1 MLQATNLSI
10 IFGSRILFDNVT
22 FTIQQKDRI
31 GLVGRNGV
39 GKSTLLKTLNGEMSP
54 QEGSIAKPGG
64 YSIGFLKQE
73 IRAQNEPTVWLEAQ
87 TAFKEINALQVQLD
101 DIQHQ
106 LETRTDY
113 ETDDYMNLS
122 QLFCDINDRLVHLDI
137 DDKDK
142 KTELVLLGLG
152 YKREDFEKAPATF
165 SGGWAMRLELA
176 KLLLQNPD
184 LLMLDEPTNHLD
196 IESIIWLEDF
206 FQRYEGAIILVSH
219 DKTFLDNV
227 CNKTIELELG
237 KMYEYKANYSKYLIL
252 KEERREKQLQTFK
265 NQQDQIKQI
274 ERNIER
280 FKAKASKATMAQ
292 SLVKKLDRMDVVE
305 VEQEDAR
312 SMRFQFP
319 MGQQSGKVV
328 VHSKNLAKAYGEKS
342 VFHDVHIEIERGDK
356 VAFIGKNGMGKTTMA
371 KIIAKEI
378 EYNSG
383 ELTIGH
389 NVNIAFFAQHHAE
402 QLPKELTILQY
413 MEDTAPNEIRAQV
426 RNILGAFMFTGDD
439 VTKKISVLSGGERA
453 RVCLA
458 NLLLNPS
465 NVLILDE
472 PTNHL
477 DLKAKDVLKEA
488 IAKYPGT
495 VIVVSH
501 DRDFL
506 IGMTNKVFE
515 FNEGIVKEF
524 VGDVNDFFEE
534 RRLANFREVELS
546 PQNSTQQTV
555 NSPQKNIN
563 NKQQSTENKI
573 DDKEAKRIKNQ
584 ISKLEHDIENVETEI
599 SLIEKQIASLSEQG
613 KYDNHLVQQLS
624 ASKSALEKLMQ
635 EWESLQV

>member
-10 IFGSRILFDNVT
+10 IFGSRILFDNVS
-22 FTIQQKDRI
+22 FTIQPRDRI

-39 GKSTLLKTLNGEMSP
+39 GKSTLLKAINGEINP
-54 QEGSIAKPGG
+54 QEGSISKSNG
-64 YSIGFLKQE
+64 YTIGFLKQE
-73 IRAQNEPTVWLEAQ
+73 IRDQNEPTVWLEAQ
-87 TAFKEINALQVQLD
+87 TAFREINTLQEKLD

-113 ETDDYMNLS
+113 ETDAYMNLS
-122 QLFCDINDRLVHLDI
+122 QEFCDINDRLIHLDI

-152 YKREDFEKAPATF
+152 YQREDFEKSPSTF
-165 SGGWAMRLELA
+165 SGGWAMRLELS

-196 IESIIWLEDF
+196 IESIIWLEEF
-206 FQRYEGAIILVSH
+206 FQKYEGAIILVSH

-237 KMYEYKANYSKYLIL
+237 KMYEYKANYSKYCIL
-252 KEERREKQLQTFK
+252 KEERREKQLATFE

-280 FKAKASKATMAQ
+280 FKAKASKAKFAQ
-292 SLVKKLDRMDVVE
+292 SLVKKLDKMDIVE
-305 VEQEDAR
+305 VEQDDVR

-319 MGQQSGKVV
+319 MAQQSGKVV
-328 VHSKNLAKAYGEKS
+328 VTAKNLAKNYGEKH
-342 VFHDVHIEIERGDK
+342 VFHDVNLEIERGDK

-371 KIIAKEI
+371 KIIAKELDAT
-378 EYNSG
+378 SG
-383 ELTIGH
+383 DLTIGH
-389 NVNIAFFAQHHAE
+389 NVNTAFFAQHHAE
-402 QLPKELTILQY
+402 HLPKELTILQY
-413 MEDTAPNEIRAQV
+413 MEDTAPNEVRAQV
-426 RNILGAFMFTGDD
+426 RNILGSFMFSGDD
-439 VTKKISVLSGGERA
+439 ATKKISVLSGGERA

-458 NLLLNPS
+458 HLLLNPS

-477 DLKAKDVLKEA
+477 DLRAKDVLKDA

-506 IGMTNKVFE
+506 VGLTEKTFE
-515 FNEGIVKEF
+515 FKDGVVQEH
-524 VGDVNDFFEE
+524 VGDVNAFFEE
-534 RRLANFREVELS
+534 RRVANFREVELT
-546 PQNSTQQTV
+546 PQATVGNTQKKEAAAPV
-555 NSPQKNIN
+555 NKV
-563 NKQQSTENKI
+563 

-584 ISKLEHDIENVETEI
+584 ISKLEEEIGIKEFDIKKIEEK
-599 SLIEKQIASLSEQG
+599 IEKLSEDG
-613 KYDNHLVQQLS
+613 KYDEQIVLQLGTE
-624 ASKSALEKLMQ
+624 KKALEKLMQ
-635 EWESLQV
+635 DWENLQA

>member
-22 FTIQQKDRI
+22 FTIQPRDRI
-31 GLVGRNGV
+31 GLVGRNGA
-39 GKSTLLKTLNGEMSP
+39 GKSTLLKAINGELTP
-54 QEGSIAKPGG
+54 QEGGISKPNG
-64 YSIGFLKQE
+64 YTIGFLKQE
-73 IRAQNEPTVWLEAQ
+73 IRGQHEPTVWLEAQ
-87 TAFKEINALQVQLD
+87 TAFKEINILQQKLD

-113 ETDDYMNLS
+113 DSDDYMNLS
-122 QLFCDINDRLVHLDI
+122 QDFCDLNDRLVHLDI

-152 YKREDFEKAPATF
+152 YKRDDFEKAPSTF

-196 IESIIWLEDF
+196 IESIIWLEEF
-206 FQRYEGAIILVSH
+206 FQKYEGAIVLVSH

-252 KEERREKQLQTFK
+252 KEDRREKQLQTFK

-292 SLVKKLDRMDVVE
+292 SLVKKLDKMEIVE
-305 VEQEDAR
+305 VEQDDVR
-312 SMRFQFP
+312 SMRFSFP
-319 MGQQSGKVV
+319 MGQQSGKIVV
-328 VHSKNLAKAYGEKS
+328 KATNLAKNYGEKQ
-342 VFHDVHIEIERGDK
+342 VFHDVNLEIERGDK

-378 EYNSG
+378 DYTSG
-383 ELTIGH
+383 NYDLGH

-402 QLPKELTILQY
+402 HLPKELTILQY
-413 MEDTAPNEIRAQV
+413 MEDTAPNEVRAQV
-426 RNILGAFMFTGDD
+426 RNILGAFMFSGDD
-439 VTKKISVLSGGERA
+439 ATKKISVLSGGERA

-458 NLLLNPS
+458 HLLLNPS
-465 NVLILDE
+465 NTLILDE

-477 DLKAKDVLKEA
+477 DIRAKEVLKDA

-506 IGMTNKVFE
+506 AGMTNKVFE
-515 FNEGIVKEF
+515 FNDGVVKEF

-534 RRLANFREVELS
+534 RRLANFREVEMS
-546 PQNSTQQTV
+546 PQ
-555 NSPQKNIN
+555 IN
-563 NKQQSTENKI
+563 NEKKEISNLKSQVSNQNNQDKQLRNK
-573 DDKEAKRIKNQ
+573 
-584 ISKLEHDIENVETEI
+584 ISKLEEEI
-599 SLIEKQIASLSEQG
+599 SIKEFDIKKLEEKIEALSENG
-613 KYDNHLVQQLS
+613 KYDEQIVLQLGTE
-624 ASKSALEKLMQ
+624 KKALEKLMQ
-635 EWESLQV
+635 DWEKLQA

>member
-22 FTIQQKDRI
+22 FTIQPRDRI

-39 GKSTLLKTLNGEMSP
+39 GKSTLLKAINGEISA
-54 QEGSIAKPGG
+54 QEGSISKPGG
-64 YSIGFLKQE
+64 YTIGFLKQE
-73 IRAQNEPTVWLEAQ
+73 IRDQNEPTVWLEAQ
-87 TAFKEINALQVQLD
+87 TAFKEINILQEELD
-101 DIQHQ
+101 KIQHQ

-152 YKREDFEKAPATF
+152 YQREDFEKAPSTF
-165 SGGWAMRLELA
+165 SGGWAMRLELS

-196 IESIIWLEDF
+196 IESIIWLEEF
-206 FQRYEGAIILVSH
+206 FQKYEGAIILVSH

-237 KMYEYKANYSKYLIL
+237 KMYEYKANYSKYCIL
-252 KEERREKQLQTFK
+252 KEERREKQLATFE

-280 FKAKASKATMAQ
+280 FKAKASKAKFAQ
-292 SLVKKLDRMDVVE
+292 SLVKKLDKMDIVE
-305 VEQEDAR
+305 VEQDDVR

-319 MGQQSGKVV
+319 MSQQSGKVV
-328 VHSKNLAKAYGEKS
+328 VTAKNLAKNYGEKQ
-342 VFHDVHIEIERGDK
+342 VFHDVNLEIERGDK

-371 KIIAKEI
+371 KIIAKELDAT
-378 EYNSG
+378 SG
-383 ELTIGH
+383 DLTIGH
-389 NVNIAFFAQHHAE
+389 NVSTAFFAQHHAE
-402 QLPKELTILQY
+402 HLPKELTILQY
-413 MEDTAPNEIRAQV
+413 MEDTAPNEVRAQV
-426 RNILGAFMFTGDD
+426 RNILGSFMFSGDD
-439 VTKKISVLSGGERA
+439 ATKKISVLSGGERA

-458 NLLLNPS
+458 HLLLNPS

-477 DLKAKDVLKEA
+477 DLRAKDVLKDA

-506 IGMTNKVFE
+506 VGLTEKTFE
-515 FNEGIVKEF
+515 FKDGVVKEH
-524 VGDVNDFFEE
+524 VGDVNAFFEE
-534 RRLANFREVELS
+534 RRVANFREVELS
-546 PQNSTQQTV
+546 PQNIS
-555 NSPQKNIN
+555 N
-563 NKQQSTENKI
+563 NTAKKEVAAPVNKI

-584 ISKLEHDIENVETEI
+584 ISKIEEEIGIKEFDIKKLEEKIE
-599 SLIEKQIASLSEQG
+599 ALSEDG
-613 KYDNHLVQQLS
+613 KYDEQVVLQLGTE
-624 ASKSALEKLMQ
+624 KKALEKLMQ
-635 EWESLQV
+635 DWENLQS

>member
-22 FTIQQKDRI
+22 FTIQPRDRI

-39 GKSTLLKTLNGEMSP
+39 GKSTLLKAINGELTP
-54 QEGSIAKPGG
+54 QEGSISKPNG
-64 YSIGFLKQE
+64 YTIGFLKQE
-73 IRAQNEPTVWLEAQ
+73 IRGQNEATVWLEAQ
-87 TAFKEINALQVQLD
+87 TAFKDINILQEKLD

-113 ETDDYMNLS
+113 DSDDYMNLS
-122 QLFCDINDRLVHLDI
+122 QDFCDLNDRLVHLDV

-142 KTELVLLGLG
+142 KTVLVLLGLG
-152 YKREDFEKAPATF
+152 YQREDFEKSPHTF

-184 LLMLDEPTNHLD
+184 LLLLDEPTNHLD

-206 FQRYEGAIILVSH
+206 FQKYEGAIVLVSH

-252 KEERREKQLQTFK
+252 KEDRREKQLQTFK

-292 SLVKKLDRMDVVE
+292 SLVKKLDKMEIVE
-305 VEQEDAR
+305 VEQDDVR
-312 SMRFQFP
+312 SMRFTFP

-328 VHSKNLAKAYGEKS
+328 VKATNLAKSYGDKQ
-342 VFHDVHIEIERGDK
+342 VFHDVNLEIERGDK

-378 EYNSG
+378 DYNSG
-383 ELTIGH
+383 NYDLGH

-426 RNILGAFMFTGDD
+426 RNILGAFMFSGDD
-439 VTKKISVLSGGERA
+439 ATKKISVLSGGERA

-458 NLLLNPS
+458 HLLLNPS
-465 NVLILDE
+465 NTLILDE

-477 DLKAKDVLKEA
+477 DIRAKEVLKDA
-488 IAKYPGT
+488 ISKYPGT

-506 IGMTNKVFE
+506 AGMTNKVFE
-515 FNEGIVKEF
+515 FKDGMVKEHA
-524 VGDVNDFFEE
+524 GDVEAFFEE

-546 PQNSTQQTV
+546 PQMS
-555 NSPQKNIN
+555 
-563 NKQQSTENKI
+563 QQSMVNGQEKKDVTKQTNTNQDKQLKNK
-573 DDKEAKRIKNQ
+573 
-584 ISKLEHDIENVETEI
+584 ISKLEEEIGIKEFDIKKLEEK
-599 SLIEKQIASLSEQG
+599 IEQLSEDG
-613 KYDNHLVQQLS
+613 KYDEQIVLQLGTE
-624 ASKSALEKLMQ
+624 KKALEKLMLK
-635 EWESLQV
+635 WESLHS

>member
-1 MLQATNLSI
+1 MLQAQNLSI
-10 IFGSRILFDNVT
+10 IFGSRTLFDNVS
-22 FTIQQKDRI
+22 FTIQPRDRI

-39 GKSTLLKTLNGEMSP
+39 GKSTLLKTINGEISP
-54 QEGSIAKPGG
+54 QEGNITKPGG
-64 YSIGFLKQE
+64 YTIGFLKQE
-73 IRAQNEPTVWLEAQ
+73 IRGQNEPTVWLEAQ
-87 TAFKEINALQVQLD
+87 TAFREINVLQEELD
-101 DIQHQ
+101 QIQHQ

-113 ETDDYMNLS
+113 DSEAYMNLS
-122 QLFCDINDRLVHLDI
+122 QLFCDLNDRLIHLDV

-196 IESIIWLEDF
+196 IESIIWLEEF
-206 FQRYEGAIILVSH
+206 FQKYEGAIILVSH

-280 FKAKASKATMAQ
+280 FKAKASKASMAQ
-292 SLVKKLDRMDVVE
+292 SLVKKLDRMDIVE
-305 VEQEDAR
+305 VEQDDVR
-312 SMRFQFP
+312 TMRFQFP

-328 VHSKNLAKAYGEKS
+328 VTAKNLAKSYGDKN
-342 VFHDVHIEIERGDK
+342 VFHDVNLEIERGDK

-378 EYNSG
+378 DYNTG

-426 RNILGAFMFTGDD
+426 RNILGAFMFSGDD
-439 VTKKISVLSGGERA
+439 ATKKISVLSGGERA

-458 NLLLNPS
+458 HLLLHPS

-477 DLKAKDVLKEA
+477 DLRAKDVLKDA
-488 IAKYPGT
+488 ISKYPGT

-506 IGMTNKVFE
+506 VGMTNKVFE
-515 FNEGIVKEF
+515 FNDGIVQEF

-534 RRLANFREVELS
+534 RRLSNFREVELS
-546 PQNSTQQTV
+546 PQTSANNTQKKEEVKTIAP
-555 NSPQKNIN
+555 PQD
-563 NKQQSTENKI
+563 KQLKNKI
-573 DDKEAKRIKNQ
+573 A
-584 ISKLEHDIENVETEI
+584 KLEEAIAIKEFDIKKLEEK
-599 SLIEKQIASLSEQG
+599 IELLSEAG
-613 KYDNHLVQQLS
+613 KYEEDIVLQLGEE
-624 ASKSALEKLMQ
+624 KKALEKLML
-635 EWESLQV
+635 EWESLHIK

>member
-22 FTIQQKDRI
+22 FTIQPRDRI
-31 GLVGRNGV
+31 GLVGRNGA
-39 GKSTLLKTLNGEMSP
+39 GKSTLLKTLNDEITP
-54 QEGSIAKPGG
+54 QEGNISKPGG

-73 IRAQNEPTVWLEAQ
+73 IRGQNEPTVWLEAQ
-87 TAFKEINALQVQLD
+87 TAFKEINVLQAKLD

-113 ETDDYMNLS
+113 DTDDYMNLS
-122 QLFCDINDRLVHLDI
+122 QLFCDYNDRLVHLDI

-152 YKREDFEKAPATF
+152 YKREDFEKAPSTF

-196 IESIIWLEDF
+196 IESIIWLEEF
-206 FQRYEGAIILVSH
+206 FQKYEGAIILVSH

-292 SLVKKLDRMDVVE
+292 SLVKKLDKMDIVE
-305 VEQEDAR
+305 VEQDDAR
-312 SMRFQFP
+312 SMRFTFP
-319 MGQQSGKVV
+319 MGQQSGKVIV
-328 VHSKNLAKAYGEKS
+328 TAKNLAKSYGEKN
-342 VFHDVHIEIERGDK
+342 VFHDVNLEIERGDK

-371 KIIAKEI
+371 KIIAKELD
-378 EYNSG
+378 YNSG
-383 ELTIGH
+383 QLDLGH

-458 NLLLNPS
+458 HLLLNPS

-477 DLKAKDVLKEA
+477 DLRAKDVLKNA

-506 IGMTNKVFE
+506 VGMTTKVFE
-515 FNEGIVKEF
+515 FNEGVVKEF

-534 RRLANFREVELS
+534 RRLASFREVEMRDETREKIEKANVSNLKS
-546 PQNSTQQTV
+546 NVSI
-555 NSPQKNIN
+555 SN
-563 NKQQSTENKI
+563 NQDKQLKNKI
-573 DDKEAKRIKNQ
+573 A
-584 ISKLEHDIENVETEI
+584 KLEEEI
-599 SLIEKQIASLSEQG
+599 SIKEFDIKKLEEKIEALSEDG
-613 KYDNHLVQQLS
+613 KYDAVIVEQLG
-624 ASKSALEKLMQ
+624 KEKKELEKLMYD
-635 EWESLQV
+635 WENLQS

>member
-1 MLQATNLSI
+1 MLQAQNLSI
-10 IFGSRILFDNVT
+10 IFGSRTLFDNVS
-22 FTIQQKDRI
+22 FTIQPRDRI

-39 GKSTLLKTLNGEMSP
+39 GKSTLLKTINGEISP
-54 QEGSIAKPGG
+54 QEGNITKPGG
-64 YSIGFLKQE
+64 YTIGFLKQE
-73 IRAQNEPTVWLEAQ
+73 IRGQNEPTVWLEAQ
-87 TAFKEINALQVQLD
+87 TAFREINVLQEELD
-101 DIQHQ
+101 QIQHQ

-113 ETDDYMNLS
+113 DSEAYMNLS
-122 QLFCDINDRLVHLDI
+122 QLFCDLNDRLIHLDV

-196 IESIIWLEDF
+196 IESIIWLEEF
-206 FQRYEGAIILVSH
+206 FQKYEGAIILVSH

-280 FKAKASKATMAQ
+280 FKAKASKASMAQ
-292 SLVKKLDRMDVVE
+292 SLVKKLDRMDIVE
-305 VEQEDAR
+305 VEQDDVR
-312 SMRFQFP
+312 TMRFQFP

-328 VHSKNLAKAYGEKS
+328 VTAKNLAKSYGDKN
-342 VFHDVHIEIERGDK
+342 VFHDVNLEIERGDK

-378 EYNSG
+378 DYNTG

-426 RNILGAFMFTGDD
+426 RNILGAFMFSGDD
-439 VTKKISVLSGGERA
+439 ATKKISVLSGGERA

-458 NLLLNPS
+458 HLLLHPS

-477 DLKAKDVLKEA
+477 DLRAKDVLKDA
-488 IAKYPGT
+488 ISKYPGT

-506 IGMTNKVFE
+506 VGMTNKVFE
-515 FNEGIVKEF
+515 FNDGIVQEF

-534 RRLANFREVELS
+534 RRLSNFREVELS
-546 PQNSTQQTV
+546 PQTSANNTQKKEEVKTV
-555 NSPQKNIN
+555 APPQD
-563 NKQQSTENKI
+563 KQLKNKI
-573 DDKEAKRIKNQ
+573 A
-584 ISKLEHDIENVETEI
+584 KLEEAIGIKEFDIKKLEEK
-599 SLIEKQIASLSEQG
+599 IELLSEAG
-613 KYDNHLVQQLS
+613 KYEEDIVLQLGEE
-624 ASKSALEKLMQ
+624 KKALEKLML
-635 EWESLQV
+635 EWESLQQ

>member
-1 MLQATNLSI
+1 MLQATNVSI

-22 FTIQQKDRI
+22 FTIQPRDRI

-39 GKSTLLKTLNGEMSP
+39 GKSTLLKALNEEITP
-54 QEGSIAKPGG
+54 QEGSISKPGG

-73 IRAQNEPTVWLEAQ
+73 IRGQNEPTVWLEAQ
-87 TAFKEINALQVQLD
+87 TAFKEINVLQAKLD

-113 ETDDYMNLS
+113 DSDDYMNLS
-122 QLFCDINDRLVHLDI
+122 QLFCDYNDRLVHLDI

-152 YKREDFEKAPATF
+152 YKREDFEKAPSTF

-196 IESIIWLEDF
+196 IESIIWLEEF
-206 FQRYEGAIILVSH
+206 FQKYEGAIILVSH

-292 SLVKKLDRMDVVE
+292 SLVKKLDKMDIVE
-305 VEQEDAR
+305 VEQDDVR
-312 SMRFQFP
+312 SMRFTFP
-319 MGQQSGKVV
+319 MGQQSGKVIV
-328 VHSKNLAKAYGEKS
+328 TAKNLAKSYGEKE
-342 VFHDVHIEIERGDK
+342 VFHDVNLEIERGDK

-371 KIIAKEI
+371 KIIAKELD
-378 EYNSG
+378 YNSG
-383 ELTIGH
+383 QLDLGH
-389 NVNIAFFAQHHAE
+389 NVSIAFFAQHHAE

-458 NLLLNPS
+458 HLLLNPS

-477 DLKAKDVLKEA
+477 DLRAKDVLKNA
-488 IAKYPGT
+488 ISKYPGT

-506 IGMTNKVFE
+506 VGMTTKVFE
-515 FNEGIVKEF
+515 FNEGVVKEF

-546 PQNSTQQTV
+546 PQNSQQSQV
-555 NSPQKNIN
+555 NSQQKKANIEQI
-563 NKQQSTENKI
+563 NKV
-573 DDKEAKRIKNQ
+573 DDKEAKQLKNK
-584 ISKLEHDIENVETEI
+584 ISKLEEEI
-599 SLIEKQIASLSEQG
+599 SIKEFDIKKIEEKIEALSEEG
-613 KYDNHLVQQLS
+613 KYDAVIVEQLG
-624 ASKSALEKLMQ
+624 KEKKALEKLMQ
-635 EWESLQV
+635 DWENLQS

>member
-1 MLQATNLSI
+1 MLRAQKLSI
-10 IFGSRILFDNVT
+10 IFGSRTLFDNVS
-22 FTIQQKDRI
+22 FTIQPRDRI

-39 GKSTLLKTLNGEMSP
+39 GKSTLLKTINGEISP
-54 QEGSIAKPGG
+54 QEGNITKPGG
-64 YSIGFLKQE
+64 YTIGFLKQE
-73 IRAQNEPTVWLEAQ
+73 IRGQNEPTVWLEAQ
-87 TAFKEINALQVQLD
+87 TAFREINVLQEELD
-101 DIQHQ
+101 QIQHQ

-113 ETDDYMNLS
+113 DSEAYMNLS
-122 QLFCDINDRLVHLDI
+122 QLFCDLNDRLIHLDV

-196 IESIIWLEDF
+196 IESIIWLEEF
-206 FQRYEGAIILVSH
+206 FQKYEGAIILVSH

-280 FKAKASKATMAQ
+280 FKAKASKASMAQ
-292 SLVKKLDRMDVVE
+292 SLVKKLDRMDIVE
-305 VEQEDAR
+305 VEQDDVR
-312 SMRFQFP
+312 TMRFQFP

-328 VHSKNLAKAYGEKS
+328 VTAKNLAKSYGDKN
-342 VFHDVHIEIERGDK
+342 VFHDVNLEIERGDK

-378 EYNSG
+378 DYNAG

-426 RNILGAFMFTGDD
+426 RNILGAFMFSGDD
-439 VTKKISVLSGGERA
+439 ATKKISVLSGGERA

-458 NLLLNPS
+458 HLLLHPS

-477 DLKAKDVLKEA
+477 DLRAKDVLKDA
-488 IAKYPGT
+488 ISKYPGT

-506 IGMTNKVFE
+506 VGMTNKVFE
-515 FNEGIVKEF
+515 FNDGIVQEF

-534 RRLANFREVELS
+534 RRLSNFREVELS
-546 PQNSTQQTV
+546 PQTSANNTQKKEEVKTV
-555 NSPQKNIN
+555 APPQD
-563 NKQQSTENKI
+563 KQLKNKI
-573 DDKEAKRIKNQ
+573 A
-584 ISKLEHDIENVETEI
+584 KLEEAIAIKEFDIKKLEEK
-599 SLIEKQIASLSEQG
+599 IELLSEAG
-613 KYDNHLVQQLS
+613 KYEEDIVLQLGEE
-624 ASKSALEKLMQ
+624 KKALEKLML
-635 EWESLQV
+635 EWEGLQQ

>member
-1 MLQATNLSI
+1 MLQASNLSI
-10 IFGSRILFDNVT
+10 IFGSRVLFDNVT
-22 FTIQQKDRI
+22 FTIQPRDRI

-39 GKSTLLKTLNGEMSP
+39 GKSTLLKAINGEITP
-54 QEGSIAKPGG
+54 QEGSISKPSG

-73 IRAQNEPTVWLEAQ
+73 IRGQNEPTVWLEAQ
-87 TAFKEINALQVQLD
+87 TAFKEINILQEKLD
-101 DIQHQ
+101 NVQHQ

-113 ETDDYMNLS
+113 DSDAYMNLS
-122 QLFCDINDRLVHLDI
+122 QEFCDINDRLVHLDI

-152 YKREDFEKAPATF
+152 YQREDFEKAPSTF

-196 IESIIWLEDF
+196 IESIIWLEEF
-206 FQRYEGAIILVSH
+206 FQKYEGAIILVSH

-237 KMYEYKANYSKYLIL
+237 KMYEYKANYSKYLVL
-252 KEERREKQLQTFK
+252 KEDRREKQLQTFK

-280 FKAKASKATMAQ
+280 FKAKASKASMAQ
-292 SLVKKLDRMDVVE
+292 SLVKKLDRMDIVE
-305 VEQEDAR
+305 VEQDDVR

-328 VHSKNLAKAYGEKS
+328 VKATNLAKNYGEKQ
-342 VFHDVHIEIERGDK
+342 VFHDVNMEVERGDK

-371 KIIAKEI
+371 KIIAKELDAS
-378 EYNSG
+378 SG
-383 ELTIGH
+383 TQEIGH
-389 NVNIAFFAQHHAE
+389 NVVTAFFAQHHAE
-402 QLPKELTILQY
+402 HLPKELTILQY
-413 MEDTAPNEIRAQV
+413 MEDTAPNDVRAQV
-426 RNILGAFMFTGDD
+426 RNILGAFMFSGDD
-439 VTKKISVLSGGERA
+439 ATKKISVLSGGERA

-458 NLLLNPS
+458 HLLLNPS

-477 DLKAKDVLKEA
+477 DLRAKDVLKDA

-506 IGMTNKVFE
+506 VGLTTKTFE
-515 FNEGIVKEF
+515 FKDGVVRQH
-524 VGDVNDFFEE
+524 VGDVNTFFEE
-534 RRLANFREVELS
+534 RRLANFREVEL
-546 PQNSTQQTV
+546 NTQSSGV
-555 NSPQKNIN
+555 DSQKNNNTSNN
-563 NKQQSTENKI
+563 NKTDE
-573 DDKEAKRIKNQ
+573 KEAKRIKNQ
-584 ISKLEHDIENVETEI
+584 ITKLEEEI
-599 SLIEKQIASLSEQG
+599 SMHETAVKKLEEKIAQQAQDG
-613 KYDNHLVQQLS
+613 KYDEPTVQQLGEG
-624 ASKSALEKLMQ
+624 KKQLEKLMQ
-635 EWESLQV
+635 EWEVLQV

>member
-1 MLQATNLSI
+1 MLQAQNLSI
-10 IFGSRILFDNVT
+10 IFGSRILFDSVT
-22 FTIQQKDRI
+22 FTIQPRDRI

-39 GKSTLLKTLNGEMSP
+39 GKSTLLKALNGEISA
-54 QEGSIAKPGG
+54 QEGSISKPGG
-64 YSIGFLKQE
+64 YTIGFLKQE
-73 IRAQNEPTVWLEAQ
+73 IRGQNEPSVWLEAQ
-87 TAFKEINALQVQLD
+87 TAFKDINVLQEELEK
-101 DIQHQ
+101 IQHQ

-113 ETDDYMNLS
+113 DTDDYMNLS

-152 YKREDFEKAPATF
+152 YKRDDFEKAPSTF

-196 IESIIWLEDF
+196 IESIIWLEEF
-206 FQRYEGAIILVSH
+206 FQKYEGAIILVSH
-219 DKTFLDNV
+219 DKSFLDNV

-280 FKAKASKATMAQ
+280 FKAKASKASMAQ
-292 SLVKKLDRMDVVE
+292 SLVKKLDKMDIVE
-305 VEQEDAR
+305 VEQDDVR

-328 VHSKNLAKAYGEKS
+328 VTAKNLAKNYGDKQ
-342 VFHDVHIEIERGDK
+342 VFHDVNLEIERGDK

-371 KIIAKEI
+371 KIIAREI
-378 EYNSG
+378 DYTSG
-383 ELTIGH
+383 DLTIGH

-413 MEDTAPNEIRAQV
+413 MEDTAPNDVRAQV
-426 RNILGAFMFTGDD
+426 RNILGAFMFSGDD
-439 VTKKISVLSGGERA
+439 ATKKISVLSGGERA

-458 NLLLNPS
+458 HLLLHPS

-477 DLKAKDVLKEA
+477 DLRAKDVLKDA
-488 IAKYPGT
+488 ISKYPGT

-506 IGMTNKVFE
+506 VGMTNKVFE
-515 FNEGIVKEF
+515 FNDGVVKEF

-534 RRLANFREVELS
+534 RRLSNFREVELS
-546 PQNSTQQTV
+546 PQQNTEKKESSNPKPQTS
-555 NSPQKNIN
+555 NAN
-563 NKQQSTENKI
+563 NQDKQLRNK
-573 DDKEAKRIKNQ
+573 
-584 ISKLEHDIENVETEI
+584 ISKLEEEIGIKEFDIKKLEEK
-599 SLIEKQIASLSEQG
+599 IEKLSEEG
-613 KYDNHLVQQLS
+613 KYDEQVVLQLGNE
-624 ASKSALEKLMQ
+624 KKALEKLMQ
-635 EWESLQV
+635 EWENLQQ

>member
-1 MLQATNLSI
+1 MLQAQNLSI
-10 IFGSRILFDNVT
+10 IFGSRTLFDNVS
-22 FTIQQKDRI
+22 FTIQPRDRI

-39 GKSTLLKTLNGEMSP
+39 GKSTLLKTINGEISP
-54 QEGSIAKPGG
+54 QEGNITKPGG
-64 YSIGFLKQE
+64 YTIGFLKQE
-73 IRAQNEPTVWLEAQ
+73 IRGQNEPTVWLEAQ
-87 TAFKEINALQVQLD
+87 TAFREINVLQEELD
-101 DIQHQ
+101 QIQHQ

-113 ETDDYMNLS
+113 DSEAYMNLS
-122 QLFCDINDRLVHLDI
+122 QLFCDLNDRLIHLDV

-196 IESIIWLEDF
+196 IESIIWLEEF
-206 FQRYEGAIILVSH
+206 FQKYEGAIILVSH

-280 FKAKASKATMAQ
+280 FKAKASKASMAQ
-292 SLVKKLDRMDVVE
+292 SLVKKLDRMDIVE
-305 VEQEDAR
+305 VEQDDVR
-312 SMRFQFP
+312 TMRFQFP

-328 VHSKNLAKAYGEKS
+328 VTAKNLAKSYGDKN
-342 VFHDVHIEIERGDK
+342 VFHDVNLEIERGDK

-378 EYNSG
+378 DYNTG

-426 RNILGAFMFTGDD
+426 RNILGAFMFSGDD
-439 VTKKISVLSGGERA
+439 ATKKISVLSGGERA

-458 NLLLNPS
+458 HLLLHPS

-477 DLKAKDVLKEA
+477 DLRAKDVLKDA
-488 IAKYPGT
+488 ISKYPGT

-506 IGMTNKVFE
+506 VGMTNKVFE
-515 FNEGIVKEF
+515 FNDGIVQEF

-534 RRLANFREVELS
+534 RRLSNFREVELS
-546 PQNSTQQTV
+546 PQTTANNTQKKEEVKTV
-555 NSPQKNIN
+555 APPQD
-563 NKQQSTENKI
+563 KQLKNKI
-573 DDKEAKRIKNQ
+573 A
-584 ISKLEHDIENVETEI
+584 KLEEAIAIKEFDIKKLEEK
-599 SLIEKQIASLSEQG
+599 IELLSEAG
-613 KYDNHLVQQLS
+613 KYEEDIVLQLGEE
-624 ASKSALEKLMQ
+624 KKALEKLML
-635 EWESLQV
+635 EWEGLQQ

>member
-10 IFGSRILFDNVT
+10 IFGSRILFDKVT
-22 FTIQQKDRI
+22 FTIQPRDRI

-39 GKSTLLKTLNGEMSP
+39 GKSTLLKTINGEISP
-54 QEGSIAKPGG
+54 QEGGITKPNG
-64 YSIGFLKQE
+64 YTIGFLKQE
-73 IRAQNEPTVWLEAQ
+73 IRGQNEPTVWLEAQ
-87 TAFKEINALQVQLD
+87 TAFKAINELQEELD
-101 DIQHQ
+101 EIQHQ

-113 ETDDYMNLS
+113 DTDDYMNLS
-122 QLFCDINDRLVHLDI
+122 QQFCDLNDRLVHLDV

-152 YKREDFEKAPATF
+152 YKREDFEKAPSTF

-196 IESIIWLEDF
+196 IESIIWLEEF
-206 FQRYEGAIILVSH
+206 FQKYEGAIILVSH

-237 KMYEYKANYSKYLIL
+237 KMYEYKANYSKYLVL

-280 FKAKASKATMAQ
+280 FKAKASKASMAQ
-292 SLVKKLDRMDVVE
+292 SLVKKLDKMEVVE
-305 VEQEDAR
+305 VEQDDTRA
-312 SMRFQFP
+312 MRFQFP
-319 MGQQSGKVV
+319 MGQQSGKIIVTA
-328 VHSKNLAKAYGEKS
+328 KNLSKSYGEKQ
-342 VFHDVHIEIERGDK
+342 VFHDVNLEIERNDK

-383 ELTIGH
+383 ELNLGH

-402 QLPKELTILQY
+402 HLPKELTILQY

-439 VTKKISVLSGGERA
+439 VTKKIGVLSGGERA

-458 NLLLNPS
+458 NLLLHPS

-477 DLKAKDVLKEA
+477 DLKAKEVLKEA
-488 IAKYPGT
+488 ISKYPGT

-506 IGMTNKVFE
+506 VGMTNKVFE
-515 FNEGIVKEF
+515 FNDGVVKEF

-534 RRLANFREVELS
+534 RRLASFREVEIS
-546 PQNSTQQTV
+546 QPTNNTSKKKEDKPAPQE
-555 NSPQKNIN
+555 QKNTD
-563 NKQQSTENKI
+563 KQLKNKI
-573 DDKEAKRIKNQ
+573 AKVEEAIALKEMDIKN
-584 ISKLEHDIENVETEI
+584 LETEI
-599 SLIEKQIASLSEQG
+599 DLLSEKNQYNE
-613 KYDNHLVQQLS
+613 KLIHDLS
-624 ASKSALEKLMQ
+624 AAQKDLEQLMK
-635 EWESLQV
+635 EWEELQS

>member
-1 MLQATNLSI
+1 MLQAQNLSI
-10 IFGSRILFDNVT
+10 IFGSRTLFDNVS
-22 FTIQQKDRI
+22 FTIQPRDRI

-39 GKSTLLKTLNGEMSP
+39 GKSTLLKTINGEISP
-54 QEGSIAKPGG
+54 QEGNITKPGG
-64 YSIGFLKQE
+64 YTIGFLKQE
-73 IRAQNEPTVWLEAQ
+73 IRGQNEPTVWLEAQ
-87 TAFKEINALQVQLD
+87 TAFREINVLQEELD
-101 DIQHQ
+101 QIQHQ

-113 ETDDYMNLS
+113 DSEAYMNLS
-122 QLFCDINDRLVHLDI
+122 QLFCDLNDRLIHLDV

-196 IESIIWLEDF
+196 IESIIWLEEF
-206 FQRYEGAIILVSH
+206 FQKYEGAIILVSH

-280 FKAKASKATMAQ
+280 FKAKASKASMAQ
-292 SLVKKLDRMDVVE
+292 SLVKKLDRMDIVE
-305 VEQEDAR
+305 VEQDDVR
-312 SMRFQFP
+312 TMRFQFP

-328 VHSKNLAKAYGEKS
+328 VTAKNLAKSYGDKN
-342 VFHDVHIEIERGDK
+342 VFHDVNLEIERGDK

-378 EYNSG
+378 DYNAG

-426 RNILGAFMFTGDD
+426 RNILGAFMFSGDD
-439 VTKKISVLSGGERA
+439 ATKKISVLSGGERA

-458 NLLLNPS
+458 HLLLHPS

-477 DLKAKDVLKEA
+477 DLRAKDVLKDA
-488 IAKYPGT
+488 ISKYPGT

-506 IGMTNKVFE
+506 VGMTNKVFE
-515 FNEGIVKEF
+515 FNDGIVQEF

-534 RRLANFREVELS
+534 RRLSNFREVELS
-546 PQNSTQQTV
+546 PQTTANNTQKKEEVKTV
-555 NSPQKNIN
+555 APPQD
-563 NKQQSTENKI
+563 KQLKNKI
-573 DDKEAKRIKNQ
+573 A
-584 ISKLEHDIENVETEI
+584 KLEEAIAIKEFDIKKLEEK
-599 SLIEKQIASLSEQG
+599 IELLSEAG
-613 KYDNHLVQQLS
+613 KYEEDIVLQLGEE
-624 ASKSALEKLMQ
+624 KKALEKLML
-635 EWESLQV
+635 EWEGLQQ

>member
-1 MLQATNLSI
+1 MLQASNLSI

-22 FTIQQKDRI
+22 FTIQPKDRI
-31 GLVGRNGV
+31 GLVGRNGA
-39 GKSTLLKTLNGEMSP
+39 GKSTLLKAINGEITP

-64 YSIGFLKQE
+64 YTIGFLKQE
-73 IRAQNEPTVWLEAQ
+73 IRGQNEPTVWLEAQ
-87 TAFKEINALQVQLD
+87 TAFKEINMLQEQLD

-113 ETDDYMNLS
+113 ESDAYMNLS
-122 QLFCDINDRLVHLDI
+122 QLFCDINDRLVHLDV

-142 KTELVLLGLG
+142 KTELILLGLG
-152 YKREDFEKAPATF
+152 YQREDFEKAPSTF

-184 LLMLDEPTNHLD
+184 LLLLDEPTNHLD
-196 IESIIWLEDF
+196 IESIVWLEEF
-206 FQRYEGAIILVSH
+206 FQKYEGAIILVSH

-252 KEERREKQLQTFK
+252 KEDRREKQLQTFK

-292 SLVKKLDRMDVVE
+292 SLVKKLDKMEIVE
-305 VEQEDAR
+305 VEQDDVR

-319 MGQQSGKVV
+319 IGQQSGKVV
-328 VHSKNLAKAYGEKS
+328 VTAKNLEKKYS
-342 VFHDVHIEIERGDK
+342 EKEVFHDVNLEIERGEK

-371 KIIAKEI
+371 KIIAKELDAT
-378 EYNSG
+378 SG
-383 ELTIGH
+383 NLEIGY
-389 NVNIAFFAQHHAE
+389 NVNTAFFAQHHAE
-402 QLPKELTILQY
+402 HLPKQLTILQY
-413 MEDTAPNEIRAQV
+413 MEDTAPNDIRPQV
-426 RNILGAFMFTGDD
+426 RNILGAFMFSGEDA
-439 VTKKISVLSGGERA
+439 TKKISVLSGGERA

-458 NLLLNPS
+458 HLLLHPS

-477 DLKAKDVLKEA
+477 DIRAKEVLKDA
-488 IAKYPGT
+488 VKKYPGT

-506 IGMTNKVFE
+506 SGLTNKTYE
-515 FNEGIVKEF
+515 FKDGVVSEH

-534 RRLANFREVELS
+534 RRLENFRELETT
-546 PQNSTQQTV
+546 PQPAV
-555 NSPQKNIN
+555 NSPQKEIKVKSN
-563 NKQQSTENKI
+563 NI
-573 DDKEAKRIKNQ
+573 DDKEQKKIKNQ
-584 ISKLEHDIENVETEI
+584 IAKLEEEI
-599 SLIEKQIASLSEQG
+599 SIKEFDIKKIEEKIEKLSEEG
-613 KYDNHLVQQLS
+613 KYDEQAFQQLGS
-624 ASKSALEKLMQ
+624 EKKVLEKLMA
-635 EWESLQV
+635 EWESLQS

>member
-10 IFGSRILFDNVT
+10 IFGSRNLFDNVT
-22 FTIQQKDRI
+22 FTIQPRDRI
-31 GLVGRNGV
+31 GLVGRNGA
-39 GKSTLLKTLNGEMSP
+39 GKSTLLKTLNGEITP
-54 QEGSIAKPGG
+54 QEGGISKPNG

-73 IRAQNEPTVWLEAQ
+73 IRGQNEPTVWLEAQ
-87 TAFKEINALQVQLD
+87 TAFKEINTLQEKLD
-101 DIQHQ
+101 NIQHQ

-113 ETDDYMNLS
+113 DSDDYMNLS
-122 QLFCDINDRLVHLDI
+122 QDFCDLNDRLVHLDI

-152 YKREDFEKAPATF
+152 YQRTDFEKAPSTF

-206 FQRYEGAIILVSH
+206 FQKYEGAIILVSH
-219 DKTFLDNV
+219 DKSFLDNV

-292 SLVKKLDRMDVVE
+292 SLVKKLDKMDIVE

-312 SMRFQFP
+312 SMKFTFP
-319 MGQQSGKVV
+319 MGQQSGKIVV
-328 VHSKNLAKAYGEKS
+328 KATNLAKNYDEKQ
-342 VFHDVHIEIERGDK
+342 VFHDVNLEIERGDK

-378 EYNSG
+378 EYSSG
-383 ELTIGH
+383 ELVIGH

-402 QLPKELTILQY
+402 QLPKALTILQY

-426 RNILGAFMFTGDD
+426 RSILGAFMFSGDD
-439 VTKKISVLSGGERA
+439 ATKKISVLSGGERA

-458 NLLLNPS
+458 HLLLHPS

-477 DLKAKDVLKEA
+477 DLRAKDVLKDA
-488 IAKYPGT
+488 IAKFPGT

-506 IGMTNKVFE
+506 VGMTNKVFE
-515 FNEGIVKEF
+515 FNDGVVKEYP
-524 VGDVNDFFEE
+524 GDINDFFEE
-534 RRLANFREVELS
+534 RRLSNFREVELS
-546 PQNSTQQTV
+546 PQSMVNSTQKNEIVATV
-555 NSPQKNIN
+555 
-563 NKQQSTENKI
+563 NKI
-573 DDKEAKRIKNQ
+573 DDKEVKQLKNK
-584 ISKLEHDIENVETEI
+584 ISKLEEEI
-599 SLIEKQIASLSEQG
+599 SIKEFDIKKIEEQIEKLSDNG
-613 KYDNHLVQQLS
+613 KYDEQIVLQLGIE
-624 ASKSALEKLMQ
+624 KKALEKLMQ
-635 EWESLQV
+635 DWETLQA

>member
-1 MLQATNLSI
+1 MLQVQNLSI
-10 IFGSRILFDNVT
+10 IFGSRVLFDNVT
-22 FTIQQKDRI
+22 FTIQPKDRI
-31 GLVGRNGV
+31 GLVGRNGA
-39 GKSTLLKTLNGEMSP
+39 GKSTLLKSLNGEISA
-54 QEGSIAKPGG
+54 QEGSISKPGG
-64 YSIGFLKQE
+64 YTIGFLKQE
-73 IRAQNEPTVWLEAQ
+73 IRGQNEPTVWLEAQ
-87 TAFKEINALQVQLD
+87 TAFKEINILKEELD
-101 DIQHQ
+101 KVQHQ

-113 ETDDYMNLS
+113 DTDDYMNLS
-122 QLFCDINDRLVHLDI
+122 QLFCDLNDRLVHLDI

-152 YKREDFEKAPATF
+152 YQREDFERPPHTF

-196 IESIIWLEDF
+196 IESIIWLEEF
-206 FQRYEGAIILVSH
+206 FQKYEGAIILVSH
-219 DKTFLDNV
+219 DKSFLDNV

-237 KMYEYKANYSKYLIL
+237 KMYEYKANYSKYLVL

-280 FKAKASKATMAQ
+280 FKAKASKASMAQ
-292 SLVKKLDRMDVVE
+292 SLVKKLDKMDVVE
-305 VEQEDAR
+305 VEQDDVR

-328 VHSKNLAKAYGEKS
+328 VHAAKLAKNYGEKS
-342 VFHDVHIEIERGDK
+342 VFHDVNLEIERGDK

-378 EYNSG
+378 DYTSG
-383 ELTIGH
+383 ELTIGY

-402 QLPKELTILQY
+402 HLPKELTILQY
-413 MEDTAPNEIRAQV
+413 MEDTAPNEMRPQV
-426 RNILGAFMFTGDD
+426 RNILGAFMFSGDD
-439 VTKKISVLSGGERA
+439 ATKKISVLSGGERA

-458 NLLLNPS
+458 HLLLHPS

-477 DLKAKDVLKEA
+477 DLRAKDVLKDA
-488 IAKYPGT
+488 ISKYPGT

-506 IGMTNKVFE
+506 AGMTNKVFE
-515 FNEGIVKEF
+515 FTDGTVKEF

-546 PQNSTQQTV
+546 PQPAVNNPQTKAV
-555 NSPQKNIN
+555 NKEQSAVTKED
-563 NKQQSTENKI
+563 KQLKNKI
-573 DDKEAKRIKNQ
+573 A
-584 ISKLEHDIENVETEI
+584 KLEEEI
-599 SLIEKQIASLSEQG
+599 SIKEFDIKKIEEKIEALSEDG
-613 KYDNHLVQQLS
+613 KYDEQIVLQLGQE
-624 ASKSALEKLMQ
+624 KKLLENLMQ
-635 EWESLQV
+635 QWETLQQ

>member
-1 MLQATNLSI
+1 MLQASNLSI

-22 FTIQQKDRI
+22 FTIQPRDRI

-39 GKSTLLKTLNGEMSP
+39 GKSTLLKAINGELSP
-54 QEGSIAKPGG
+54 QEGTISKPGG
-64 YSIGFLKQE
+64 YTIGFLKQE
-73 IRAQNEPTVWLEAQ
+73 IRGQNEPTVWLEAQ
-87 TAFKEINALQVQLD
+87 TAFKEINVLQEELD
-101 DIQHQ
+101 KIQHQ

-113 ETDDYMNLS
+113 DTDDYMNLS

-152 YKREDFEKAPATF
+152 YQREDFEKSPHTF

-196 IESIIWLEDF
+196 IESIIWLEEF

-219 DKTFLDNV
+219 DKSFLDNV

-280 FKAKASKATMAQ
+280 FKAKASKASMAQ
-292 SLVKKLDRMDVVE
+292 SLVKKLDKMDIVE
-305 VEQEDAR
+305 VEQDDVR

-319 MGQQSGKVV
+319 MGQQSGKVIV
-328 VHSKNLAKAYGEKS
+328 TAKNLAKSYGDKQ
-342 VFHDVHIEIERGDK
+342 VFHDVNLEIERGDK

-378 EYNSG
+378 ESSSG
-383 ELTIGH
+383 DLTIGH

-413 MEDTAPNEIRAQV
+413 MEDTAPNEVRAQV
-426 RNILGAFMFTGDD
+426 RNILGAFMFSGDD
-439 VTKKISVLSGGERA
+439 ATKKISVLSGGERA

-458 NLLLNPS
+458 HLLLHPS

-477 DLKAKDVLKEA
+477 DLRAKDVLKDA
-488 IAKYPGT
+488 ISKYPGT

-506 IGMTNKVFE
+506 AGMTNKVFE
-515 FNEGIVKEF
+515 FSNGVVKEHA
-524 VGDVNDFFEE
+524 GDVNDFFEE

-546 PQNSTQQTV
+546 PQATV
-555 NSPQKNIN
+555 SSPQKKEDVKPN
-563 NKQQSTENKI
+563 NQNQDKQLKNK
-573 DDKEAKRIKNQ
+573 
-584 ISKLEHDIENVETEI
+584 ISKLEEEI
-599 SLIEKQIASLSEQG
+599 SIKEFDIKKIEEKIEALSENG
-613 KYDNHLVQQLS
+613 KYDATVVEQLG
-624 ASKSALEKLMQ
+624 AEKKALEKRML
-635 EWESLQV
+635 EWEGLQT

>member
-22 FTIQQKDRI
+22 FTIQPRDRI

-39 GKSTLLKTLNGEMSP
+39 GKSTLLKAINGELTP
-54 QEGSIAKPGG
+54 QEGSISKPNG
-64 YSIGFLKQE
+64 YTIGFLKQE
-73 IRAQNEPTVWLEAQ
+73 IRGQNEATVWLEAQ
-87 TAFKEINALQVQLD
+87 TAFKDINILQEKLD

-113 ETDDYMNLS
+113 DSDDYMNLS
-122 QLFCDINDRLVHLDI
+122 QDFCDLNDRLVHLDV

-152 YKREDFEKAPATF
+152 YQREDFEKSPHTF

-184 LLMLDEPTNHLD
+184 LLLLDEPTNHLD

-206 FQRYEGAIILVSH
+206 FQKYEGAIVLVSH

-252 KEERREKQLQTFK
+252 KEDRREKQLQTFK

-292 SLVKKLDRMDVVE
+292 SLVKKLDKMEIVE
-305 VEQEDAR
+305 VEQDDVR
-312 SMRFQFP
+312 SMRFTFP

-328 VHSKNLAKAYGEKS
+328 VKATNLAKSYGEKQ
-342 VFHDVHIEIERGDK
+342 VFHDVNLEIERGDK

-378 EYNSG
+378 DYNSG
-383 ELTIGH
+383 NYDLGH

-426 RNILGAFMFTGDD
+426 RNILGAFMFSGDD
-439 VTKKISVLSGGERA
+439 ATKKISVLSGGERA

-458 NLLLNPS
+458 HLLLNPS
-465 NVLILDE
+465 NTLILDE

-477 DLKAKDVLKEA
+477 DIRAKEVLKDA
-488 IAKYPGT
+488 ISKYPGT

-506 IGMTNKVFE
+506 AGMTNKVFE
-515 FNEGIVKEF
+515 FKDGMVKEHA
-524 VGDVNDFFEE
+524 GDVEAFFEE

-546 PQNSTQQTV
+546 PQMS
-555 NSPQKNIN
+555 
-563 NKQQSTENKI
+563 QQSMVNGQEKKDVTKQTNTNQDKQLKNK
-573 DDKEAKRIKNQ
+573 
-584 ISKLEHDIENVETEI
+584 ISKLEEEIGIKEFDIKKLEEK
-599 SLIEKQIASLSEQG
+599 IEQLSEDG
-613 KYDNHLVQQLS
+613 KYDEQIVLQLGTE
-624 ASKSALEKLMQ
+624 KKALEKLMQ
-635 EWESLQV
+635 DWENLQS

>member
-1 MLQATNLSI
+1 
-10 IFGSRILFDNVT
+10 
-22 FTIQQKDRI
+22 
-31 GLVGRNGV
+31 VGRNGV
-39 GKSTLLKTLNGEMSP
+39 GKSTLLKTINGEISP
-54 QEGSIAKPGG
+54 QEGNITKPGG
-64 YSIGFLKQE
+64 YTIGFLKQE
-73 IRAQNEPTVWLEAQ
+73 IRGQNEPTVWLEAQ
-87 TAFKEINALQVQLD
+87 TAFREINVLQEELD
-101 DIQHQ
+101 QIQHQ

-113 ETDDYMNLS
+113 DSEAYMNLS
-122 QLFCDINDRLVHLDI
+122 QLFCDLNDRLIHLDV

-196 IESIIWLEDF
+196 IESIIWLEEF
-206 FQRYEGAIILVSH
+206 FQKYEGAIILVSH

-280 FKAKASKATMAQ
+280 FKAKASKASMAQ
-292 SLVKKLDRMDVVE
+292 SLVKKLDRMDIVE
-305 VEQEDAR
+305 VEQDDVR
-312 SMRFQFP
+312 TMRFQFP

-328 VHSKNLAKAYGEKS
+328 VTAKNLAKSYGDKN
-342 VFHDVHIEIERGDK
+342 VFHDVNLEIERGDK

-378 EYNSG
+378 DYNTG

-426 RNILGAFMFTGDD
+426 RNILGAFMFSGDD
-439 VTKKISVLSGGERA
+439 ATKKISVLSGGERA

-458 NLLLNPS
+458 HLLLHPS

-477 DLKAKDVLKEA
+477 DLRAKDVLKDA
-488 IAKYPGT
+488 ISKYPGT

-506 IGMTNKVFE
+506 VGMTNKVFE
-515 FNEGIVKEF
+515 FNDGIVQEF

-534 RRLANFREVELS
+534 RRLSNFREVELS
-546 PQNSTQQTV
+546 PQTSANNTQKKEEVKTIAP
-555 NSPQKNIN
+555 PQD
-563 NKQQSTENKI
+563 KQLKNKI
-573 DDKEAKRIKNQ
+573 A
-584 ISKLEHDIENVETEI
+584 KLEEAIAIKEFDIKKLEEK
-599 SLIEKQIASLSEQG
+599 IELLSEAG
-613 KYDNHLVQQLS
+613 KYEEDIVLQLGEE
-624 ASKSALEKLMQ
+624 KKALEKLML
-635 EWESLQV
+635 EWESLHIK

>member
-1 MLQATNLSI
+1 MLQAQNLSI

-22 FTIQQKDRI
+22 FTIQPRDRI

-39 GKSTLLKTLNGEMSP
+39 GKSTLLKALNGEISA
-54 QEGSIAKPGG
+54 QEGTISKPGG
-64 YSIGFLKQE
+64 YTIGFLKQE
-73 IRAQNEPTVWLEAQ
+73 IRGQNEQTVWLEAQ
-87 TAFKEINALQVQLD
+87 TAFKDINILQEELD
-101 DIQHQ
+101 KIQHQ

-113 ETDDYMNLS
+113 DTDDYMNLS
-122 QLFCDINDRLVHLDI
+122 QLFCDLNDRLVHLDI

-152 YKREDFEKAPATF
+152 YQREDFEKSPSTF
-165 SGGWAMRLELA
+165 SGGWAMRLELS

-196 IESIIWLEDF
+196 IESIIWLEEF
-206 FQRYEGAIILVSH
+206 FQKYEGAIVLVSH

-280 FKAKASKATMAQ
+280 FKAKASKASMAQ
-292 SLVKKLDRMDVVE
+292 SLVKKLDRMDIVE
-305 VEQEDAR
+305 VEQDDVR

-328 VHSKNLAKAYGEKS
+328 VTAKNLAKSYGDKQ
-342 VFHDVHIEIERGDK
+342 VFHDVNLEIERGDK

-371 KIIAKEI
+371 KIIAKELD
-378 EYNSG
+378 YNSG
-383 ELTIGH
+383 TLELGH

-402 QLPKELTILQY
+402 HLPKELTILQY
-413 MEDTAPNEIRAQV
+413 MEDTAPNDMRAQV
-426 RNILGAFMFTGDD
+426 RNILGAFMFSGDD
-439 VTKKISVLSGGERA
+439 ATKKISVLSGGERA

-458 NLLLNPS
+458 HLLLNPS

-477 DLKAKDVLKEA
+477 DLRAKDVLKDA
-488 IAKYPGT
+488 ISKYPGT

-506 IGMTNKVFE
+506 VGLTSKTFE
-515 FNEGIVKEF
+515 FKDGVVKEHA
-524 VGDVNDFFEE
+524 GDVEAFFEE
-534 RRLANFREVELS
+534 RRVANFREVELS
-546 PQNSTQQTV
+546 PQANANAAKKEAAAPVS
-555 NSPQKNIN
+555 KM
-563 NKQQSTENKI
+563 

-584 ISKLEHDIENVETEI
+584 ISKLEEEIGIKEFDIKKLEEK
-599 SLIEKQIASLSEQG
+599 IEVLSENG
-613 KYDNHLVQQLS
+613 KYDEQIVLQLGTE
-624 ASKSALEKLMQ
+624 KKALEKLMQ
-635 EWESLQV
+635 DWEKLQS

>member
-1 MLQATNLSI
+1 MLQAQNLSI
-10 IFGSRILFDNVT
+10 IFGSRTLFDNVS
-22 FTIQQKDRI
+22 FTIQPRDRI

-39 GKSTLLKTLNGEMSP
+39 GKSTLLKTINGEISP
-54 QEGSIAKPGG
+54 QEGNITKPGG
-64 YSIGFLKQE
+64 YTIGFLKQE
-73 IRAQNEPTVWLEAQ
+73 IRGQNEPTVWLEAQ
-87 TAFKEINALQVQLD
+87 TAFREINVLQEELD
-101 DIQHQ
+101 QIQHQ

-113 ETDDYMNLS
+113 DSEAYMNLS
-122 QLFCDINDRLVHLDI
+122 QLFCDLNDRLIHLDV

-196 IESIIWLEDF
+196 IESIIWLEEF
-206 FQRYEGAIILVSH
+206 FQKYEGAIILVSH

-280 FKAKASKATMAQ
+280 FKAKASKASMAQ
-292 SLVKKLDRMDVVE
+292 SLVKKLDRMDIVE
-305 VEQEDAR
+305 VEQDDVR
-312 SMRFQFP
+312 TMRFQFP

-328 VHSKNLAKAYGEKS
+328 VTSKNLAKSYGDKN
-342 VFHDVHIEIERGDK
+342 VFHDVNLEIERGDK

-378 EYNSG
+378 DYNTG

-426 RNILGAFMFTGDD
+426 RNILGAFMFSGDD
-439 VTKKISVLSGGERA
+439 ATKKISVLSGGERA

-458 NLLLNPS
+458 HLLLHPS

-477 DLKAKDVLKEA
+477 DLRAKDVLKDA
-488 IAKYPGT
+488 ISKYPGT

-506 IGMTNKVFE
+506 VGMTNKVFE
-515 FNEGIVKEF
+515 FNDGIVQEF

-534 RRLANFREVELS
+534 RRLSNFREVELS
-546 PQNSTQQTV
+546 PQTTANNTQKKEEVKTV
-555 NSPQKNIN
+555 APPQD
-563 NKQQSTENKI
+563 KQLKNKI
-573 DDKEAKRIKNQ
+573 A
-584 ISKLEHDIENVETEI
+584 KLEEAIAIKEFDIKKLEEK
-599 SLIEKQIASLSEQG
+599 IELLSEAG
-613 KYDNHLVQQLS
+613 KYEEDIVLQLGEE
-624 ASKSALEKLMQ
+624 KKALEKLML
-635 EWESLQV
+635 EWEGLQQ